1 MKRPEPIP
9 RIFPV
14 GALVIWPRPSDP
26 IRDYLDVE
34 LVIRCRCGRSMQAR
48 VSELAEQHRIGPGA
62 QIVALVSRLRCTG
75 CRRGFPP
82 PLGYEPPGPQPPPQ
96 AVFEFSELRV
106 NPFPQPRDPPRSPQR
121 KP

>member
-1 MKRPEPIP
+1 VKRPEPIP

-14 GALVIWPRPSDP
+14 GALVIWPRPSDA
-26 IRDYLDVE
+26 IGDYLDVE
-34 LVIRCRCGRSMQAR
+34 LVVRCRCGRSMQAR
-48 VSELAEQHRIGPGA
+48 VGELAAQHRMGTGV

-106 NPFPQPRDPPRSPQR
+106 NPFPRAHPLALPSQR